1 MSLPNHAD
9 ALPGTWNF
17 RDVGGTPTPAGPV
30 RRGIVFRSAALAQLD
45 PTGVAALEKLGV
57 TNVVDLRGELE
68 IGRDGKDQVPD
79 TVIVTIAPFHPE
91 DDEAAVHELEE
102 ADAPTSRVERVI
114 AYYAAIP
121 VQPPAQR
128 AVAGLLRTVADGSGG
143 VLVHCA
149 AGKDRTGWAIATLL
163 TVAGADREAV
173 LADYLLS
180 NAAIESLRSWM
191 QAHYGDAF
199 DAGDEILGVDQSYL
213 QAAWDAMERSFGSF
227 AGYLTA
233 IGIDDEVVRRVRRR
247 LVG

>member
-9 ALPGTWNF
+9 ALSGTWNF
-17 RDVGGTPTPAGPV
+17 RDIGGTPTPAGPV
-30 RRGIVFRSAALAQLD
+30 RRGIVFRSAVLAQLD

-57 TNVVDLRGELE
+57 TDVFDLRGELE
-68 IGRDGKDQVPD
+68 IARDGKDQVPD
-79 TVIVTIAPFHPE
+79 TVTVTVAPFHPE
-91 DDEAAVHELEE
+91 DDEAAVQEMQE
-102 ADAPTSRVERVI
+102 AAAPTNRAERVI

-128 AVAGLLRTVADGSGG
+128 AVAQILRTVADGSGG

-163 TVAGADREAV
+163 TVAGADRDAV

-180 NAAIESLRSWM
+180 NAAIESLRAWM
-191 QAHYGDAF
+191 QAHYSDAF
-199 DAGDEILGVDQSYL
+199 AADEEILGVDRQYL
-213 QAAWDAMERSFGSF
+213 QAAWDAMERNFGSF
-227 AGYLTA
+227 QGYLSA
-233 IGIDDEVVRRVRRR
+233 IGVDDDVVRRVRQR